1 MCKKV
6 TSECKLILVYLSL
19 LFFSYSLLA
28 CTFHETNFIVKA
40 SMNYSCAPKSWT
52 MKSLQMYSN

>member
-6 TSECKLILVYLSL
+6 TSERKLILVYLSL

-40 SMNYSCAPKSWT
+40 SILCTKIIDNEISSDV
-52 MKSLQMYSN
+52 Q